1 MNKQFMINLN
11 EGDRVEVSAWNEF
24 GKNYFGIV
32 RRFSRTK
39 PKEVSVSELVKTLQE
54 KYPNAKYFK
63 VAVFND
69 IKVHY
74 LEWLKPLGGRL
85 IPYTLDRAINA
96 EKSNG

>member
-1 MNKQFMINLN
+1 MNEFMINLN
-11 EGDRVEVSAWNEF
+11 EGDRVEVSAWGEF
-24 GKNYFGIV
+24 AKSYLGIT

-39 PKEVSVSELVKTLQE
+39 PKDISVSVLVKTLQE

-74 LEWLKPLGGRL
+74 LEWLTPLGGRL
-85 IPYTLDRAINA
+85 IPYSLDREINA